1 MILLASNN
9 THKIRELSA
18 IFKDQEIMSAQT
30 LIPDFDPEETG
41 VSFLENSLIKAQYLY
56 SCLNNRKDTE
66 KFHGVSISERK
77 LPLIIADDSGISV
90 DALNGEPGIYSARFG
105 QEHGPLNSA
114 EQNSLLLSRL
124 EGIPAGAQRSA
135 RYICCM
141 TILADENRIYTVQET
156 WEGKIALEAS
166 SGTGGF
172 GYDPIF
178 FLPDLSCTAAD
189 ISDEEKNRLSHR
201 GKAARAIAA
210 VLPYLLN

>member
-30 LIPDFDPEETG
+30 IIPDFDPEETG

-56 SCLNNRKDTE
+56 SCLNARKDTE
-66 KFHGVSISERK
+66 K

-141 TILADENRIYTVQET
+141 TILADENRVYTVQET

-166 SGTGGF
+166 SGTSGF

-210 VLPYLLN
+210 VLPCLLNRPHTY